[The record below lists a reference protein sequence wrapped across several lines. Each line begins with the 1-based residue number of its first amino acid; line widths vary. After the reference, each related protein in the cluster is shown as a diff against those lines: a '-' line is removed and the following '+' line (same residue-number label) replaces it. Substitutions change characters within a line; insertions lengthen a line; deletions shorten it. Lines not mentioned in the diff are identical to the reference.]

1 MRGWPAISP
10 GPGRTAW
17 AGSILEGVGTRS
29 GGTGVRGLHGVFLS
43 CHHSV
48 GGRAG
53 RGGSRGERDSGLR
66 GMGVLPFGLSWQT
79 TG

>member
-1 MRGWPAISP
+1 M
-10 GPGRTAW
+10 
-17 AGSILEGVGTRS
+17 
-29 GGTGVRGLHGVFLS
+29 RGLHGVCLS

>member
-1 MRGWPAISP
+1 M
-10 GPGRTAW
+10 
-17 AGSILEGVGTRS
+17 
-29 GGTGVRGLHGVFLS
+29 RGLHGACLS

-53 RGGSRGERDSGLR
+53 HGGSRGERDGGLR